1 MCRRKDHVL
10 IIPRS
15 PTLSYTQRLEHKVA
29 QLEAALVEVRGTAIN
44 PQVEHVPEVQSS
56 ESNVRYTA
64 TENTEALGTGSIALN
79 QSISLFQLPGN
90 LRTLAVS
97 QEKVDQEMAATRET
111 LVNNAWRER
120 AYERLADTPVYYRY
134 LNGTNNMLI

>member
-44 PQVEHVPEVQSS
+44 PQVEQSS

-134 LNGTNNMLI
+134 LNGINNMLI